1 MAQRRHSIG
10 TVSVLS
16 ESKARI
22 VTTRTS
28 NTTYDPEQERAM
40 KQREEFVMFQKKSSL
55 PSPGYSEQLSP
66 VFENSTSRDWEI
78 PTSHNEQA
86 ERESSSSTE
95 NSPDDASEGH
105 SRLGSSYEIPFIP
118 DYDEVPERPV
128 SLKSDKGKTTP
139 HDAARKS
146 SAEKQ
151 DRVIRKKPSNKIK
164 KRIAA
169 SDATGRSGKPAS
181 GKWAFLSRE
190 CFRCRLLF
198 VSTEVVEW
206 RLASFRSHLTLVR
219 RAWREWKSHPQIS
232 RVHCFSRFFW
242 RSRSTDPTKE
252 GLLPDHTLKPRKER
266 KKHLLIEFNLALA
279 VSRILCTPWIDFDV
293 RGNDSL
299 IDNNTEK
306 DGLSPQR

>member
-1 MAQRRHSIG
+1 MPGEKLEMIMKGSPLYGQPPWWGWGSSDEEIYNYPNTATILEGGDTQTGQQALSLKKKKLNKKDALEMAQRRHSIG

-198 VSTEVVEW
+198 VSTEVVE
-206 RLASFRSHLTLVR
+206 
-219 RAWREWKSHPQIS
+219 
-232 RVHCFSRFFW
+232 
-242 RSRSTDPTKE
+242 
-252 GLLPDHTLKPRKER
+252 
-266 KKHLLIEFNLALA
+266 
-279 VSRILCTPWIDFDV
+279 
-293 RGNDSL
+293 
-299 IDNNTEK
+299 
-306 DGLSPQR
+306 